1 MYYLKLIN
9 NTQCNVQYVGNV
21 CLIKNRSK
29 LSSVLL
35 LSLLRIFM
43 RQTLFD
49 VWKPINRKFY
59 AGHMRYS
66 RLCALKSHGWA
77 VIHNFQMI
85 FVSTDHSTALNSPS
99 VRVFVSVQE
108 KEIDESNIQQ
118 EPFIKFLQIPV
129 YLTSLSSKYL
139 QDSCYI
145 SI

>member
-1 MYYLKLIN
+1 MS
-9 NTQCNVQYVGNV
+9 NT
-21 CLIKNRSK
+21 
-29 LSSVLL
+29 L

-77 VIHNFQMI
+77 VIHNFWMI

-108 KEIDESNIQQ
+108 KEIDESNIQ
-118 EPFIKFLQIPV
+118 
-129 YLTSLSSKYL
+129 
-139 QDSCYI
+139 
-145 SI
+145 